1 MSTSSVPDNRA
12 RDFCAALAE
21 ETSGM
26 VPGAWR
32 MLDTVASRMRL
43 GFFEVEAIAKDC
55 VRRGWTQLAADT
67 VRLKEEGRAVV
78 LQGRRG

>member
-67 VRLKEEGRAVV
+67 VRLKEEGRAAV
-78 LQGRRG
+78 LQDRRG